1 MTDMGRGMN
10 NKPFLLASVRR
21 MLFAAALIAA
31 LPVPA
36 SAQVEMGSIPM
47 WNTIGMLNQMS
58 LDRTIAQTSR
68 PSDASEDRRSA
79 RPSPRST
86 TTSPPTTITLA
97 ARRMPARMAAKYP
110 AADRAEAERVFDN
123 MLTGYGQVARQLGV
137 PQNDVAGA
145 VAAFIAG
152 SWMAYHDRDVADADF
167 PVLVDQMREVLRST
181 PDFENASATSKQE
194 LHEQLAILG
203 TTMALTRAQL
213 QRQPNAALSAHMK
226 QAAGSYLAGFLKTN
240 PDRLVID
247 GKGLTIRP
255 SA

>member
-1 MTDMGRGMN
+1 MY
-10 NKPFLLASVRR
+10 NKTILLDSVRR
-21 MLFAAALIAA
+21 LFFAAALTLL
-31 LPVPA
+31 LPVQA

-58 LDRTIAQTSR
+58 LDRTIAQTSAR
-68 PSDASEDRRSA
+68 TNSAEDRRA
-79 RPSPRST
+79 TPPSPRSLAP
-86 TTSPPTTITLA
+86 SGSTTIRIEG
-97 ARRMPARMAAKYP
+97 RRMPARMAQTYP
-110 AADRAEAERVFDN
+110 AADRATAERVFDN

-152 SWMAYHDRDVADADF
+152 SWMAYHDRDVSDADF
-167 PVLVDQMREVLRST
+167 PVLVAQMRGVLRST
-181 PDFENASATSKQE
+181 PEFVNAPATNRQD

-213 QRQPNAALSAHMK
+213 QRQLNPALSAHMR
-226 QAAGSYLAGFLKTN
+226 AAARSYLTGFLKTD

-247 GKGLTIRP
+247 GKGLTIEP